1 MVQAYSPQPGS
12 PTGRLGSVRVT
23 QISESYRLSIISE
36 ELGIKKENTEEQ
48 KQKTYNSQD
57 SHVVTHH
64 TTN

>member
-12 PTGRLGSVRVT
+12 PTGRLGSARVT

-48 KQKTYNSQD
+48 KQKNIQQPGFACGHPPYY
-57 SHVVTHH
+57 
-64 TTN
+64 